1 MSFASDVRQGFAER
15 PPRIPPRW
23 FYDALGSALFD
34 AITHLP
40 WYRITQAEKRLL
52 REACPELRA
61 LRRSTARLVELGS
74 GNGEKLDLVLGALAD
89 GQRLDVGLVDVSPA
103 ALAAAGLRAE
113 AHAGVVVASVEA
125 TYADGLARALAGRPA
140 DGGALVLFLGSNLGN
155 LDPQE
160 TGEFLRGVRGAL
172 RPADRLLLGADLVKP
187 EEDLLLAYED
197 PVGVTAAFNRNLL
210 ERMNRELG
218 ADFDLGLWDH
228 RAVWNTGESRVEMH
242 LVSRAEQLVT
252 IPAAGVAAPF
262 RTGET
267 IFTEASYKY
276 TPDALAATLGAAG
289 FVETRSWTDD
299 AARYALVLF
308 EAA

>member
-34 AITHLP
+34 AITLLP
-40 WYRITQAEKRLL
+40 WYRIAQAEKRLL
-52 REACPELRA
+52 REACPALHA
-61 LRRSTARLVELGS
+61 LRRSTAGLVELGS

-103 ALAAAGLRAE
+103 ALAAASLRAE
-113 AHAGVVVASVEA
+113 AHAGVVVARVEA
-125 TYADGLARALAGRPA
+125 TYAEGLVRALAGRPA
-140 DGGALVLFLGSNLGN
+140 GGGALVLFLGSNLGN
-155 LDPQE
+155 LGPEE
-160 TGEFLRGVRGAL
+160 TADFLSGVRAAL

-187 EEDLLLAYED
+187 EEELLLAYAD

-228 RAVWNTGESRVEMH
+228 RAVWNAGESRVEMH
-242 LVSRAEQLVT
+242 LVSRAEQVVT

-262 RTGET
+262 RTGES

-276 TPDALAATLGAAG
+276 TPAALAATLRAAG

-308 EAA
+308 EAV